1 MKLAVLAELITIFL
15 WSLGNIFIAYLNLF
29 FDNYTQNFFRYIS
42 AAVTLLLFS
51 LAFNKNRYFS
61 SLKNLKALTIP
72 ILTVFVFQ
80 IFNVYGIAFTTPTIA
95 TLITRLSVIFVDIFS
110 FFLFSEE
117 RVTLTNKNFIV
128 GTLLSLFGVSG
139 VVLVGSSLFYSKEMF
154 FVGVLFLVLTSILW
168 AIYIVSI
175 KVALRNSDPLSTTTN
190 VFLISGVMY
199 FPFSVFT
206 GGIYKV
212 FNENLVISFLLI
224 ISGILSIGIGNFL
237 NYYAIQELGASI
249 STNLQL
255 LIPVVTGILSVV
267 TLNEPMPF
275 SKVVFSLLTLVGCWL
290 VLRALNRENKK

>member
-1 MKLAVLAELITIFL
+1 TIFL

-51 LAFNKNRYFS
+51 LAFNKNKYFS

-72 ILTVFVFQ
+72 ILTVFIFQ

-95 TLITRLSVIFVDIFS
+95 TLITRLSVIFVDILS

-290 VLRALNRENKK
+290 VLKALNRENKK

>member
-1 MKLAVLAELITIFL
+1 MKLAVLAELFTIFL

-42 AAVTLLLFS
+42 AALTLLLFS
-51 LAFNKNRYFS
+51 LAFNKNKYFS
-61 SLKNLKALTIP
+61 SLKNVKTLTIP

-95 TLITRLSVIFVDIFS
+95 TLITRLSVIFVDVFS

-128 GTLLSLFGVSG
+128 GTLLSFFGVFG
-139 VVLVGSSLFYSKEMF
+139 VVLVGSSLFYSNELF
-154 FVGVLFLVLTSILW
+154 FIGVLFLILTSILW

-175 KVALRNSDPLSTTTN
+175 KIALRNSDPLSTTTN

-199 FPFSVFT
+199 LPFSVLT
-206 GGIYKV
+206 GGLYKV
-212 FNENLVISFLLI
+212 LNEDLAINFLLI
-224 ISGILSIGIGNFL
+224 ASGILSIGIGNFL
-237 NYYAIQELGASI
+237 NYYAIQELGASL

-255 LIPVVTGILSVV
+255 LIPIVTGILSMIV
-267 TLNEPMPF
+267 LNEPMPT
-275 SKVVFSLLTLVGCWL
+275 SKVIFSLLALVGCWL
-290 VLRALNRENKK
+290 VIRASNKSSER

>member
-51 LAFNKNRYFS
+51 LAFNKNKYFS

-72 ILTVFVFQ
+72 ILTVFIFQ

-290 VLRALNRENKK
+290 VLKAFNRENKK

>member
-51 LAFNKNRYFS
+51 LAFNKNKYFS

-72 ILTVFVFQ
+72 ILTVFIFQ

>member
-51 LAFNKNRYFS
+51 LAFNKNKYFS

-72 ILTVFVFQ
+72 ILTVFIFQ

-95 TLITRLSVIFVDIFS
+95 TLITRLSVIFVDILS

-290 VLRALNRENKK
+290 VLKALNRENKK

>member
-1 MKLAVLAELITIFL
+1 
-15 WSLGNIFIAYLNLF
+15 
-29 FDNYTQNFFRYIS
+29 
-42 AAVTLLLFS
+42 
-51 LAFNKNRYFS
+51 
-61 SLKNLKALTIP
+61 
-72 ILTVFVFQ
+72 
-80 IFNVYGIAFTTPTIA
+80 
-95 TLITRLSVIFVDIFS
+95 
-110 FFLFSEE
+110 
-117 RVTLTNKNFIV
+117 
-128 GTLLSLFGVSG
+128 
-139 VVLVGSSLFYSKEMF
+139 MF

>member
-51 LAFNKNRYFS
+51 LAFNKNKYFS

-95 TLITRLSVIFVDIFS
+95 TLITRLSVIFVDILS

-290 VLRALNRENKK
+290 VLRAFNRENKK